1 MTTVSGSDILRYIPH
16 RFENI
21 LVDHCYPVD
30 TVSEDKVVGRHD
42 ISIERGE
49 ALGRDLFLRQF
60 REGEY
65 ILLNSFIA
73 EILALSAIINAGGVE
88 SDSIAFFAAITKF
101 KVEGHLP
108 ESKQW
113 EGSIKKVS
121 DKGGFYRFNGVL
133 SHESANG
140 SCDIMAFYMKKDQ
153 IKDPSDDEKVEIPT
167 LAMNTYIEPFG
178 FKQPSMMAVSHL
190 RGIDSES
197 YSCICSYRYPEE
209 HALVKGHFPDE
220 PVMMGVM
227 QWMMVEDAVLVWAKE
242 THKKG
247 RFTVA
252 CDAKILSADGRA
264 VCDIQKVVCQVYLGV
279 EAILD
284 QAELLETKKVAFRS
298 RVKPGDEL
306 LICLNITP

>member
-21 LVDHCYPVD
+21 LVDNCYPVE
-30 TVSEDKVVGRHD
+30 TISEDKVVGRHNVR
-42 ISIERGE
+42 IQRGE
-49 ALGRDLFLRQF
+49 TLGRDLFLRQF

-73 EILALSAIINAGGVE
+73 EILALSAIINAGGVD

-113 EGSIKKVS
+113 EGVIKKVS
-121 DKGGFYRFNGVL
+121 DKGGFYRFNGLL
-133 SHESANG
+133 SYESAKG

-153 IKDPSDDEKVEIPT
+153 ITDTSDDEKVELPT
-167 LAMNTYIEPFG
+167 LEIKKYIEPFA
-178 FKQPSMMAVSHL
+178 FKHPSMMAVSHL
-190 RGIDSES
+190 RGIETEL
-197 YSCICSYRYPEE
+197 YSCMCSYQYPEDHE
-209 HALVKGHFPDE
+209 LVKGHFPDE

-242 THKKG
+242 TQKKG
-247 RFTVA
+247 QFTVE
-252 CDAKILSADGRA
+252 CDAKILSTDGRS
-264 VCDIQKVVCQVYLGV
+264 VCDIQKIVCQVYQGV
-279 EAILD
+279 EGILD

-306 LICLNITP
+306 LICLKINS